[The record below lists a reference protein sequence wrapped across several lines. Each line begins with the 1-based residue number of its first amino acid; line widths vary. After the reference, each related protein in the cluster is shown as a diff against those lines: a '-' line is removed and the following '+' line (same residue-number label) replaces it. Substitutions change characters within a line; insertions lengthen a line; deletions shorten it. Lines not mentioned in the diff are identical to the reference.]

1 MILIVLNMVH
11 CKYRFFYAAIRLAL
25 QKLDAFVRKYYINQ
39 LLRGALILLCCLLF
53 YILTASISEY
63 FLYLPVAL
71 KVFIVA
77 LFSISG
83 ISAFLFLIF
92 GINKNGKDWQ
102 SIIS

>member
-1 MILIVLNMVH
+1 
-11 CKYRFFYAAIRLAL
+11 
-25 QKLDAFVRKYYINQ
+25 
-39 LLRGALILLCCLLF
+39 
-53 YILTASISEY
+53 
-63 FLYLPVAL
+63 VAL

-102 SIIS
+102 SINLMQAAEIIGRHFPE